1 MNGTGA
7 RVHFALQIY
16 ALKLKHHII
25 TDISL
30 LKLFKQSEMHQMMT
44 VNFYSHTLI
53 ALLFDSLKASTF
65 LLHHSCSA
73 KEIVPTKKWQRVME
87 NDTLPAGM
95 HIKVD
100 LQTGEKWAKIA
111 DDSMEDYSVEVNEN
125 EEVRG
130 PN

>member
-1 MNGTGA
+1 
-7 RVHFALQIY
+7 
-16 ALKLKHHII
+16 
-25 TDISL
+25 
-30 LKLFKQSEMHQMMT
+30 MHQMMT

-53 ALLFDSLKASTF
+53 ALLFASLKASTF
-65 LLHHSCSA
+65 LFHHSCSA

-95 HIKVD
+95 HINVD